1 MMRLFIHLVI
11 FLFLSGSLLPS
22 CQQKDERQ
30 KLSPEE
36 FSEQQKLVE
45 RANRYLVG
53 QDKELIESFARRR
66 DWDMEI
72 TESGLYYQIYEKG
85 KGPATAIGKD
95 VLMNYEISL
104 LDGTPCYSSMEGGPK
119 KVRIG
124 RDQEESGLV
133 QGLLLLRQGDKARFI
148 LPPHMAYGLLG
159 DENKIPPRSVIVYEL
174 ELLEVSD

>member
-1 MMRLFIHLVI
+1 MRT
-11 FLFLSGSLLPS
+11 FLYIAISFFLTGSLLPA
-22 CQQKDERQ
+22 CRQQDERQ

-45 RANRYLVG
+45 RANRYLVK
-53 QDKELIESFARRR
+53 QDKELIESFASRRG
-66 DWDMEI
+66 WDMEI
-72 TESGLYYQIYEKG
+72 TETGLYYQIYEKG
-85 KGPATAIGKD
+85 NGPATAIGKD
-95 VLMNYEISL
+95 ILMHYDISL
-104 LDGTPCYSSMEGGPK
+104 LDGTPCYSSKEGGPK
-119 KVRIG
+119 RVRIG

-133 QGLLLLRQGDKARFI
+133 QGMLLMRQGDKARFI